1 MKKSLLFIVA
11 LLIGI
16 KFVHADDAVFVF
28 QGDTITPKTG
38 YTIPCM
44 GYQDTLV
51 VKIAKNIFDPTI
63 NRWYA
68 SGDLQIKEQNTE
80 GLDSVHI
87 YSTGA
92 ARGGITIN
100 YDHGNCSGYS
110 QGFIINKTFHPDT
123 FKLTIEGP
131 ECIID
136 TQRVVYSV
144 KPILTKNLGANIGM
158 DSYIWNVLQTPRPA
172 FVDSILFVSG
182 DTSSVTFKVG
192 HVDPDDLPTIIVCVG
207 ACNTNYPLYLNLGN
221 STPKPEIIDTMY
233 YPVGREA
240 FKVGVLKPDT
250 ALVYTWSC
258 KPASSFTIEPLGKG
272 DSAMVYIEDG
282 GEKAKCE
289 VFVSAKYRRIQC
301 NTSADTMIVMRTWGS
316 DVYIADST
324 KIVDTCYSVNLVDTP
339 TYIFTVKGSSIPIET
354 SFDWILPQGW
364 NFRNGIISNGK
375 TISIYPDRT
384 ARLVDTLL
392 VKPLNPNDHALPD
405 SFVVYIKPDTIP
417 SMRIHQ
423 DSCLVYNSEGA
434 IYIDT
439 TGLHLPSGVEF
450 EWNVPDS
457 IKGESGGTDTL
468 RFTPNHY
475 ITSVQVR
482 AKGIGG
488 CDGEYTSYTI
498 TFKPQ
503 KPDTIICPDC
513 GCVSVNMPDTLKFYV
528 ANGLSTQ
535 TYSWSY
541 TSNLTPYR
549 INNDTIELITNGT
562 PNAKDTVWVKA
573 IQDDQDCP
581 KSDSIFKALSIGTI
595 DEGFY
600 VRYKPKR
607 QGKSELLDENDD
619 DENVRADYEWYL
631 LYNQKEVLNAYI
643 YPTQESPYLLDN
655 TLLVPKLGE
664 TTLPSN
670 YVIMVEFTPFGEC
683 TKMRLTY
690 PENAL
695 PSNFSL
701 DSTILISQLPNLA
714 PSKMP
719 KRGILVAEEEQGK
732 ESLQLYPNPTE
743 HTLHLS
749 IQDNSSF
756 NIRIVTM
763 DGEPV
768 YISNENLQQ
777 YDVNVSSFPQGRY
790 LVTAFSGDR
799 RIASEVFIKK

>member
-1 MKKSLLFIVA
+1 M
-11 LLIGI
+11 
-16 KFVHADDAVFVF
+16 
-28 QGDTITPKTG
+28 
-38 YTIPCM
+38 
-44 GYQDTLV
+44 
-51 VKIAKNIFDPTI
+51 
-63 NRWYA
+63 
-68 SGDLQIKEQNTE
+68 
-80 GLDSVHI
+80 DSVHI

-110 QGFIINKTFHPDT
+110 QGFIINKTFDPAD
-123 FKLTIEGP
+123 FELSIEGP
-131 ECIID
+131 KCITD

-144 KPILTKNLGANIGM
+144 KPILTKNLGANIGI
-158 DSYIWNVLQTPRPA
+158 DSYIWNVLQTPRPY
-172 FVDSILFVSG
+172 FVDSILYVSG
-182 DTSSVTFKVG
+182 DTSSVTFRVS
-192 HVDPDDLPTIIVCVG
+192 HVDPDRLPEIRVRVG
-207 ACNTNYPLYLNLGN
+207 TCNGERELTLTPGN
-221 STPKPEIIDTMY
+221 STPKPQMIDTMY
-233 YPVGREA
+233 IPVGSEP
-240 FKVGVLKPDT
+240 FKVGVIKPDSSII
-250 ALVYTWSC
+250 YTWSC
-258 KPASSFTIEPLGKG
+258 SPASFTIEPFGMG
-272 DSAMVYIEDG
+272 DSATVKISNSALNADCNIY
-282 GEKAKCE
+282 
-289 VFVSAKYRRIQC
+289 VSATYRDIQC
-301 NTSADTMIVMRTWGS
+301 NYSMDTMIVKRNWGS
-316 DVYIADST
+316 DVSFDST
-324 KIVDTCYSVNLVDTP
+324 KIYGTCYSVAKADDINYYPFALKGTGLP
-339 TYIFTVKGSSIPIET
+339 TSSE
-354 SFDWILPQGW
+354 FEWILPYGW
-364 NFRNGIISNGK
+364 KYKNDEVSYAQEIE
-375 TISIYPDRT
+375 IYPT
-384 ARLVDTLL
+384 NLALLVDTLR
-392 VKPLNPNDHALPD
+392 VRPRDSHDPAQPLLYT
-405 SFVVYIKPDTIP
+405 VYIKPDTIP

-439 TGLHLPSGVEF
+439 TGLHLQSGVEF

-468 RFTPNHY
+468 RFTPNHK

-503 KPDTIICPDC
+503 APDTIVCPEC
-513 GCVSVNMPDTLKFYV
+513 GCISINMPDTLKFHI
-528 ANGLSTQ
+528 AHGLNTQ

-631 LYNQKEVLNAYI
+631 LYDQKEVLNAYI

-670 YVIMVEFTPFGEC
+670 YVIMVEFTPLGEC

-749 IQDNSSF
+749 LQDNSSF

-790 LVTAFSGDR
+790 LVTAFIGDR